1 MTTVPAP
8 PPGPPE
14 AGPFPP
20 AGAVLSSEEIEAL
33 CASSSP
39 LIMSFRAEGLKPAAY
54 DVVIAKDGMI
64 TPDKQIFEPGD
75 ECGLPLILEPGD
87 TAFVSTN
94 ETFDMPGWLTGT
106 ISIKA
111 SLARQGVLLL
121 TGLVVDPHYRKGAGN
136 DGKLHFTLANLGG
149 ETVVIEPHYTPVVTI
164 QFIRTSGNPPE
175 RPATSVSHI
184 WKNRQAL
191 AQLTQGLGFI
201 AELRNL
207 RTELRETRQRLERQ
221 STLTEYALIAGLFL
235 LATTILGVS
244 AASILSAA
252 SEHGIVSDVKNAI
265 PQSAGKRVFLIV
277 MVLSVAWIVFSL
289 SQAVVR
295 ARSAPR
301 GDPGPENSATEVQNF
316 IRRSALAALRVDRAT
331 GRMLAGVVVLLLVTA
346 LVEASLAI
354 GDVGTWWWAIP
365 IVVSILALAAAKA
378 VKALWR
384 PIHAHEINERVAQ
397 LYERSTPTP
406 PTRHGGS

>member
-1 MTTVPAP
+1 MTAAHGP
-8 PPGPPE
+8 PSGGPE

-20 AGAVLSSEEIEAL
+20 AGAVLSSEEIKAQCTLPGRLIRPFRTEA
-33 CASSSP
+33 
-39 LIMSFRAEGLKPAAY
+39 LKPAAY

-64 TPDKQIFEPGD
+64 TPDGQIFEPGE
-75 ECGLPLILEPGD
+75 ECARPLILEPGD

-121 TGLVVDPHYRKGAGN
+121 TGLVVDPHYREGAGN
-136 DGKLHFTLANLGG
+136 DGRLHFTLANLGG
-149 ETVVIEPHYTPVVTI
+149 EIVVIEPHHTAVVTI
-164 QFIRTSGNPPE
+164 QFVRTSGSPPE
-175 RPATSVSHI
+175 RVATSVSNI
-184 WKNRQAL
+184 WKNRQEL
-191 AQLTQGLGFI
+191 AQLTRGLGFI
-201 AELRNL
+201 AELRDL
-207 RTELRETRQRLERQ
+207 RTQLLETRQRLERQ

-244 AASILSAA
+244 VASILSAA
-252 SEHGIVSDVKNAI
+252 SDHGVVNDVKSAI
-265 PQSAGKRVFLIV
+265 PRSAGKRVFLMV

-295 ARSAPR
+295 VASSPR
-301 GDPGPENSATEVQNF
+301 RDPGPGNSATDMQNF
-316 IRRSALAALRVDRAT
+316 IRGSALAALRVDRAS
-331 GRMLAGVVVLLLVTA
+331 RRALVGVVVLLLVTA

-365 IVVSILALAAAKA
+365 IIVSILALIAAKA

-384 PIHAHEINERVAQ
+384 PIHKREINERVAQ

-406 PTRHGGS
+406 PTRHGGW